1 MKLRSI
7 EEILT
12 KFREVV
18 RRHRRRYLER
28 NLRPCPYN
36 CKAAEVGTGHKVLGC
51 EGCGSTNPDRCYDAS
66 KFVPILSKEECVEQ
80 FRQDLRNPQ
89 ILLRD
94 YRDVVFFM
102 WVLGAPADTKVD
114 ETVLQKAE
122 ANEPKQPKPTISA
135 TINRH
140 RIIRSNRPAALYPEQ
155 AGSSP
160 DPAKTPDK
168 TGTRGQPPNA
178 NTKAGAK

>member
-1 MKLRSI
+1 MKLRSTK
-7 EEILT
+7 EILD

-18 RRHRRRYLER
+18 HRHRRRYLER

-36 CKAAEVGTGHKVLGC
+36 CKSAEVGTMHKVLGC
-51 EGCGSTNPDRCYDAS
+51 EGCGSTNPDRCYS
-66 KFVPILSKEECVEQ
+66 TEKFVPILSKEECVEQ

-114 ETVLQKAE
+114 ENVLQEAE
-122 ANEPKQPKPTISA
+122 TREPKSKPKAVSSTVDQ
-135 TINRH
+135 H
-140 RIIRSNRPAALYPEQ
+140 RIICSNRPPALHPEQ
-155 AGSSP
+155 AGSSAH
-160 DPAKTPDK
+160 PATGNDK
-168 TGTRGQPPNA
+168 AGTRGQPTDANA
-178 NTKAGAK
+178 ASGAK

>member
-1 MKLRSI
+1 VKLRSI

-36 CKAAEVGTGHKVLGC
+36 CKSAEVGTGHKVLGC
-51 EGCGSTNPDRCYDAS
+51 EGCGSTNPDRCYDTN

-114 ETVLQKAE
+114 ETVLQKVE
-122 ANEPKQPKPTISA
+122 THEVKPKPVSS
-135 TINRH
+135 TINKH
-140 RIIRSNRPAALYPEQ
+140 RIIHSNRPAALHPES
-155 AGSSP
+155 AGQSA
-160 DPAKTPDK
+160 DPAKAPDK
-168 TGTRGQPPNA
+168 AGTRRQSQESGTA
-178 NTKAGAK
+178 TGAK